1 MTRRLAAVTAAAAT
15 LLGGAPA
22 HAQEAPLD
30 LLVFVIRGTTFE
42 RFVNQP
48 PVLGVVDFGGV
59 AMLRG
64 PDPTIDAVEAIAV
77 SGVPVMD
84 VPGSGNPQ
92 APIASA
98 IEDRDGELLVVV
110 VGLAPTAGLAADG
123 PDAVLIARGRAADLL
138 GTHQNVPLSTL
149 TSDSTRREGVVTPA
163 DVVATVEKAAGVD
176 VPGIEGGNPVGV
188 IASEPPVELYGKYLQ
203 YRRLSAPIQSL
214 MGGWELALG
223 ALAVWVLAARR
234 VPSMM
239 RRVALGAALSLPV
252 LFLALLLVGHL
263 PSLTYATVVSALVG
277 VTALAGLALLR
288 VAERSGVGA
297 ALAWVGGVGLG
308 GLVIESLLDWDAGF
322 APMLGGSHLDG
333 ARFFGMPNV
342 EIGLALGGATLVAA
356 RLRSPLVGAGLLA
369 LTGLWAGS
377 PWFGSNLG
385 ASVTLFAAAGLWWGI
400 RGERG
405 WLPTAVATAGCVLV
419 GAVLVVFAHRE
430 LTDAPTHITR
440 FATST
445 GGVGGVFDE
454 AIDRLQIGLRL
465 LRDQPPALIPV
476 VGTPLALFIVLVRPP
491 APLRAAFDREPS
503 ARPAAITILLAS
515 IVAYLA
521 NDTGA
526 AALGLGFGVAM
537 VCLFAVSLA
546 STREMMDA

>member
-1 MTRRLAAVTAAAAT
+1 MKRGLAAVTAAAAT
-15 LLGGAPA
+15 LLGGTPA
-22 HAQEAPLD
+22 HAQEAPPD
-30 LLVFVIRGTTFE
+30 VLVFVIRGTTFE
-42 RFVNQP
+42 RFADQP
-48 PVLGVVDFGGV
+48 PVWGAVDFGGV

-64 PDPTIDAVEAIAV
+64 PDPTIETVEAIAV
-77 SGVPVMD
+77 SGVPRID
-84 VPGSGNPQ
+84 VPPGNPQ

-98 IEDRDGELLVVV
+98 IEDREGELLVVV
-110 VGLAPTAGLAADG
+110 VGLAPAVGIAAEG
-123 PDAVLIARGRAADLL
+123 PDAVVIARGRPADLL
-138 GTHQNVPLSTL
+138 GADQDVPISTL

-163 DVVATVEKAAGVD
+163 DVVVTVEEVAGVE
-176 VPGIEGGNPVGV
+176 VPGIEGGSPVGV
-188 IASEPPVELYGKYLQ
+188 VAAEPPVELYGKYLQ
-203 YRRLSAPIQSL
+203 YRRLSAPIQAVV
-214 MGGWELALG
+214 GVWELALG

-239 RRVALGAALSLPV
+239 RRLTLAAALSLPV
-252 LFLALLLVGHL
+252 LFLVLLLVGHL
-263 PSLTYATVVSALVG
+263 PSLTSATVVPALVG
-277 VTALAGLALLR
+277 VTAVAGLALVR
-288 VAERSGVGA
+288 EADRSGVGV
-297 ALAWVGGVGLG
+297 ALAWAGGVGLG
-308 GLVIESLLDWDAGF
+308 GLVIESLLGWTAAF

-356 RLRSPLVGAGLLA
+356 RLRALLVGAGLLA
-369 LTGLWAGS
+369 LTGLWAGL

-385 ASVTLFAAAGLWWGI
+385 ASITLFAAAGLWWGI

-405 WLPTAVATAGCVLV
+405 RLPTAAATAGCALV
-419 GAVLVVFAHRE
+419 GAALVIFAHRE

-440 FATST
+440 FATSM
-445 GGVGGVFDE
+445 GGVSGAFDE
-454 AIDRLQIGLRL
+454 AIARLQIGARL

-491 APLRAAFDREPS
+491 APLRAGFEREPS

-515 IVAYLA
+515 VVAYLA